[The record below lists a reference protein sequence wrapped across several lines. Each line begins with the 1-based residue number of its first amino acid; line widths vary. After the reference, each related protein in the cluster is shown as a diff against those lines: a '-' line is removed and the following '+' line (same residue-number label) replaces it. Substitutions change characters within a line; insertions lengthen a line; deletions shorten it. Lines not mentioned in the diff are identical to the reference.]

1 MRRLLAGL
9 AAVMVVT
16 TGTAFAADPPAITA
30 QKFGRFRSV
39 LAQGEGQQLNTFEF
53 AQYEASGNPPATY
66 TNQQPLYVDIM
77 PHASS
82 LTAGDLDVFYK
93 PTDFGSMPGGVGTTE
108 TPKTGVQIFRDA
120 KFGMAH
126 IYGDNRYDVMFGA
139 GYATAEERLFAM
151 DALRHA
157 AKGTLAELTG
167 PDGASMDRSQLT
179 DQDFTDDELRK
190 QFDDLG
196 KRLGPDGQR
205 GHDDVLA
212 YIDGI
217 NARIQEDLTDPTK
230 LPAEYAALNVQPKPW
245 DVSDT
250 AAMAVLLVTQFTVS
264 NGGEERNAQMRLE
277 FQKHFGKRWRGPFG
291 DLREA
296 EDPEARTVALKR
308 HKSDQPGKVQKG
320 RNLVPDLGS
329 IKTYNPQVAGSAAAA
344 QGSTAQWVRTVNR
357 IKQALPHEESNGV
370 AVSPKLSKDGKP
382 LWAAGPQ
389 VDYYSPQIFNEYELH
404 GGGIDVEGVSFPGAS
419 PWPLIGH
426 GTDFAWS
433 GTSANGD
440 NQDTFVET
448 LCNADGSAATAASR
462 SYIYRGKCVPFFARD
477 VTVTTPP
484 PSAGNQNP

>member
-30 QKFGRFRSV
+30 QKFGHFRSV

-93 PTDFGSMPGGVGTTE
+93 PTDFGSMPGGAGTTE
-108 TPKTGVQIFRDA
+108 TPRTGVQVIRDA
-120 KFGMAH
+120 KFGRAH
-126 IYGDNRYDVMFGA
+126 VYGATRQDVMFGA

-167 PDGASMDRSQLT
+167 TDGAEMERQQLT
-179 DQDFTDDELRK
+179 DQDFTDDELRQ
-190 QFDDLG
+190 QFENLP

-205 GHDDVLA
+205 GRDDVQA

-217 NARIQEDLTDPTK
+217 NARINEDLTDPSK
-230 LPAEYAALNVQPKPW
+230 LPAEYVALNVQPKPW

-264 NGGEERNAQMRLE
+264 NGGEERNSQMRQA
-277 FQKHFGKRWRGPFG
+277 FQERFGKKWRKPFN

-296 EDPEARTVALKR
+296 EDPEALTVALEK
-308 HKSDQPGKVQKG
+308 HESDRPGKVKKG
-320 RNLVPDLGS
+320 RNLIPDLGS
-329 IKTYNPQVAGSAAAA
+329 IKPYNPQIAGSGAAP
-344 QGSTAQWVRTVNR
+344 QGSTASWVTIVNR
-357 IKQALPHEESNGV
+357 VKQALPDEESHGV
-370 AVSPKLSKDGKP
+370 
-382 LWAAGPQ
+382 
-389 VDYYSPQIFNEYELH
+389 
-404 GGGIDVEGVSFPGAS
+404 
-419 PWPLIGH
+419 
-426 GTDFAWS
+426 
-433 GTSANGD
+433 
-440 NQDTFVET
+440 
-448 LCNADGSAATAASR
+448 GS
-462 SYIYRGKCVPFFARD
+462 
-477 VTVTTPP
+477 
-484 PSAGNQNP
+484 